1 MLTTISDLIFQAQK
15 ESGTV
20 YGVDLAKLSQKA
32 LFNSEENDI
41 HRLSRYVKAVN
52 HDDRLPLEQIINYN
66 TMFELSRSHF
76 NPTLRPFML
85 DYLID
90 ISQFDFENSSFPEL
104 RYLEEV
110 LFNIMMYFDRGSC
123 FHASLPGYFCLLAS
137 GQLPYEETCFHN
149 FFLIDNSESP
159 VTVEAIR
166 HFRLEV
172 NNQSIRIVFKD
183 YNMSISDTFK
193 VLTGKQDFL
202 SFLEQKHSTT
212 KIERANKA
220 ISSILSNL

>member
-1 MLTTISDLIFQAQK
+1 M
-15 ESGTV
+15 
-20 YGVDLAKLSQKA
+20 
-32 LFNSEENDI
+32 
-41 HRLSRYVKAVN
+41 
-52 HDDRLPLEQIINYN
+52 
-66 TMFELSRSHF
+66 
-76 NPTLRPFML
+76 
-85 DYLID
+85 
-90 ISQFDFENSSFPEL
+90 
-104 RYLEEV
+104 
-110 LFNIMMYFDRGSC
+110 LFNIIMYFDRGSC

-149 FFLIDNSESP
+149 LFLIDNSESP

-172 NNQSIRIVFKD
+172 NNQSIRFVFKD